1 MVFPFRTKYNGKY
14 YNAGEEIPVEK
25 KTEKVVETKV
35 ETKVETPFEK
45 TEEKPFEKKVA
56 VRKNKNKE

>member
-14 YNAGEEIPVEK
+14 YNAGEEIPVDNKANEIEK
-25 KTEKVVETKV
+25 PIEKADE
-35 ETKVETPFEK
+35 PI
-45 TEEKPFEKKVA
+45 EEKPVEKKVA